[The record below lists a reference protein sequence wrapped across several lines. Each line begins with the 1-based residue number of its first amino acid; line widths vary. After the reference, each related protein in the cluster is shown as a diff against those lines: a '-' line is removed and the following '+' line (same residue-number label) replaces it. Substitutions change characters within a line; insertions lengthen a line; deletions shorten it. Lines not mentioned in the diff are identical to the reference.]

1 LGALLLSLSIFET
14 FSFFLPKASVWL
26 FDYTGYHWCG
36 TQGLAGFLLFSLPRS
51 PPFSEAISATMLRVI
66 RMALMSA
73 LSRPPVDDGSVLEW
87 HVELVA
93 GSGSLPG

>member
-1 LGALLLSLSIFET
+1 
-14 FSFFLPKASVWL
+14 
-26 FDYTGYHWCG
+26 
-36 TQGLAGFLLFSLPRS
+36 
-51 PPFSEAISATMLRVI
+51 MLRVI